1 MINYSRQTNAKHEL
15 GLSSLLPKIKIKM
28 TKTNNYDS
36 DIDISEI
43 ISKRK
48 STVQRYNSI
57 KKNG

>member
-15 GLSSLLPKIKIKM
+15 GLSSLLPKIKM
-28 TKTNNYDS
+28 TKTNNYES